1 MIDGN
6 RDAIRTRDGLSVGVV
21 LTVPSFPYATGYDE
35 TGKGLPIIFR
45 DSMTERDHD
54 SLHFGEVALDNGQLV
69 TAGMIGYVMVV
80 TGTGPTIASAR
91 RDVYDRVAKVVIPSM
106 RYRYDIGA
114 RFHEDSDMLRRLGWL
129 E

>member
-1 MIDGN
+1 MIEGK
-6 RDAIRTRDGLSVGVV
+6 RTTIRTKEGLSVGVV
-21 LTVPSFPYATGYDE
+21 LTVPSFPYPDGYGE
-35 TGKGLPIIFR
+35 TGKGLPVLFR
-45 DSMTERDHD
+45 DTMAERDHD
-54 SLHFGEVALDNGQLV
+54 SIHFGEVSLEDGELV

-80 TGTGPTIASAR
+80 TGTGPTIEPAR

-114 RFHEDSDMLRRLGWL
+114 RFDEDSATLRRLGWL